1 MDRLA
6 CGEEERHAADAN
18 DLVAAGDEVPFDPS
32 LGGVGQGPVGELIE
46 VEVSA

>member
-18 DLVAAGDEVPFDPS
+18 HLVAAADEVHFDWP
-32 LGGVGQGPVGELIE
+32 LGGVVEGPVGGLIE